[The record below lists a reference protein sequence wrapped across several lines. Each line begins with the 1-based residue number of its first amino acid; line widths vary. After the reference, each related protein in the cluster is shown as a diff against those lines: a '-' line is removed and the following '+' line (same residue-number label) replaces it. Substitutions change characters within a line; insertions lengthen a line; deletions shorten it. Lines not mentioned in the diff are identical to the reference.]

1 MSMEGFR
8 TQSIVECT
16 VSLKLRMAS
25 RESSALSDESLLSLS
40 VALWLC
46 ENQKNARA
54 KPGTNEP
61 IFLKGNV
68 TSARPVTWVV
78 RRTLSIPASTRLSM
92 ANSHEASLAG

>member
-8 TQSIVECT
+8 TQSIVEWT
-16 VSLKLRMAS
+16 VSLELRMAS

-61 IFLKGNV
+61 IFFERERHQRPPGDLGCSPNFEFPGLNQTTVALWSGRKNV
-68 TSARPVTWVV
+68 A
-78 RRTLSIPASTRLSM
+78 
-92 ANSHEASLAG
+92 